1 MIWDE
6 FKLLFVITDL
16 FKPLV
21 LLEGFNTILC
31 KHYLDKIKIILNH
44 KKEN

>member
-1 MIWDE
+1 MQPLKIDLKDWMIWDE

-21 LLEGFNTILC
+21 LLEGF
-31 KHYLDKIKIILNH
+31 
-44 KKEN
+44 